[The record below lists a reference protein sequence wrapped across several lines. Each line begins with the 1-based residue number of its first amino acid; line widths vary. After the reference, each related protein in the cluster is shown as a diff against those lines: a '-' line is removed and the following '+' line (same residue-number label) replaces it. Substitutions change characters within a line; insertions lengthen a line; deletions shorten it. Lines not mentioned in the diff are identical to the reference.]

1 MITCEPKVT
10 EGVEPPNR
18 KVKWSESDR
27 SRLAILAEQRAIAM
41 KALGEMYAP
50 VDPLVAR
57 AKDASIKAQQY
68 WEEMLFEVGHM
79 TWLAPNKTNQ
89 TGAWLANVL
98 GQKLG
103 SAADVREPL
112 VNMRRLVEGNM
123 REAGIYAMMQKQQK
137 FAAALKATG
146 ITFSPED
153 YRRFIEEGLT
163 PQRLAV
169 YGNTDAQQAA
179 LTTRF
184 NKFKA
189 EMLGRGLDEDQLR
202 NLLDMA
208 QGVSAQWDNVR
219 AVALSTGMEVGD
231 MFNIGYFPR
240 QFTPEAL
247 RAMKAAGVIEATS
260 PEAGAAL
267 LSKSRATWQYLVED
281 HKMASKM
288 LGVEPEQLNHF
299 IANPAEFAQF
309 LSLRTTDDQLDLLVD
324 SGVFSKV
331 PMLTSEVGEFL
342 TRKYK
347 VPFASADM
355 FISDPLAA
363 SNVMIEKLKAGAQE
377 SAIIKQLKTEGV
389 LQGWA
394 VPGELV
400 KEMPEKYSKFVLA
413 NHLKNINLAAG
424 SMYIH
429 PDVAAHLTGVL
440 KISQSP
446 AEMSKAASILRWWKT
461 TFSAQALGNPLTAV
475 PYLTKQLL
483 SNMSSTLG
491 RGAGLTDF
499 AASLIDVINVST
511 RGLDVLDNVKPFRV
525 LDGKT
530 VTQQEFVA
538 RTLRM
543 FSHNILPGV
552 DVTGTGAK
560 MFDWKQLDPR
570 YVRAQFERIRA
581 SGQNGVGGYLSEIN
595 AVLKEKSDALFMPT
609 LRMASIIDMAGQ
621 LAVARGRT
629 QQAYGGVKS
638 LIKDADQL
646 ITGWNYGK
654 LDKWEDVT
662 KEVKRAFPMFDD
674 TGSLTEAITLV
685 APFQTWAMHNLPL
698 QLQDMMR
705 QPTKW
710 YNYARLHAIW
720 NDEQTGD
727 DPILEGEMQ
736 GWERDKYGLVLRH
749 DPATKQSVMLFT
761 QDFDPRWGALTWLA
775 RLSNDKSM
783 QDIRDD
789 VRGRG
794 TQSLVNDMISKSYF
808 AGAYKA
814 VSGID
819 PLTGLKRDESPL
831 AFEQFGNMPMPGW
844 VASILSISPVL
855 SSLDRLPVISG
866 TRQVLDPRTQQ
877 VLQPAVDG
885 WLGNQGTLRP
895 KQLQGVEATL
905 QVLGGSVR
913 VVDRL
918 NNMGLTWRDTQSTL
932 RDLIAQQSQQQKNLA
947 AGVQT
952 GQVSTDSDTY
962 RKRVAAIN
970 KMTDTILQLN
980 TDLGR
985 IEAWGKANNVPEPE
999 VMQKL
1004 RDLNLAVNDL
1014 PMPGADYL
1022 RSQLDYALKNKIEE
1036 K

>member
-10 EGVEPPNR
+10 EGIEPPNH
-18 KVKWSESDR
+18 KVKWSEADR
-27 SRLAILAEQRAIAM
+27 TRLSILAEQRALAM

-50 VDPLVAR
+50 VDPLVAK
-57 AKDASIKAQQY
+57 AKESSIKAQQY

-89 TGAWLANVL
+89 TGTWLANVL

-112 VNMRRLVEGNM
+112 LNMRRLVEGNM
-123 REAGIYAMMQKQQK
+123 REAGIYAMMQKQQELAK
-137 FAAALKATG
+137 AIKATG
-146 ITFSPED
+146 IPFNPED

-169 YGNTDAQQAA
+169 YGNTEAQQAA

-189 EMLGRGLDEDQLR
+189 EMLGRGLSEDQLR
-202 NLLDMA
+202 NLLDMSQA
-208 QGVSAQWDNVR
+208 VSAQWDNVR
-219 AVALSTGMEVGD
+219 AVALSTGTDVGE

-247 RAMKAAGVIEATS
+247 RAMRSAGVIEATS

-267 LSKSRATWQYLVED
+267 LAKSRATWQYLVED
-281 HKMASKM
+281 SKMASKM
-288 LGVEPEQLNHF
+288 LGIEPEQLDHF
-299 IANPAEFAQF
+299 IANPSEFAQF

-324 SGVFSKV
+324 SGVFSKI
-331 PMLTSEVGEFL
+331 PMLTSEVSEFL

-363 SNVMIEKLKAGAQE
+363 SNVMIEKLKRGAQE
-377 SAIIKQLKTEGV
+377 SALIKQLQTEGV
-389 LQGWA
+389 LNGWA

-400 KEMPEKYSKFVLA
+400 KEMPEKYGKFVLA
-413 NHLKNINLAAG
+413 NSLKNINVAAG
-424 SMYIH
+424 SLYLH
-429 PDVAAHLTGVL
+429 PDVAGHLSGIIKL
-440 KISQSP
+440 ANSP
-446 AEMSKAASILRWWKT
+446 AEMTKAAAIFRWWKT

-511 RGLDVLDNVKPFRV
+511 RGLDVLDDVKPFRII
-525 LDGKT
+525 DGKT
-530 VTQQEFVA
+530 VTQREFVA
-538 RTLRM
+538 KTLRM
-543 FSHNILPGV
+543 FSHNILPGI

-560 MFDWKQLDPR
+560 MLDWKQLDPR
-570 YVRAQFERIRA
+570 YIRAQFERIRA
-581 SGQNGVGGYLSEIN
+581 AGANGVGGYMGEIN
-595 AVLKEKSDALFMPT
+595 AVLKEKTDAMFLPT

-621 LAVARGRT
+621 LAVARGRST
-629 QQAYGGVKS
+629 LGYGGVKAAV
-638 LIKDADQL
+638 KDADQL
-646 ITGWNYGK
+646 IAGWQMGR
-654 LDKWEDVT
+654 LDKWEDISR
-662 KEVKRAFPMFDD
+662 EVKRAFPMFDD

-710 YNYARLHAIW
+710 YNYARLHALW

-727 DPILEGEMQ
+727 ETILEGEMQ
-736 GWERDKYGLVLRH
+736 QWERDKYGLVLRH

-761 QDFDPRWGALTWLA
+761 QDFDPRWGALSWLA
-775 RLSNDKSM
+775 SLNNEKSM
-783 QDIRDD
+783 QDIRDE
-789 VRGRG
+789 VRGRA
-794 TQSLVNDMISKSYF
+794 TQGLVNDMISKTYF
-808 AGAYKA
+808 AGIYKA

-819 PLTGLKRDESPL
+819 PLTGLRRDESPM
-831 AFEQFGNMPMPGW
+831 AFEQFGNIPMPGW
-844 VASILSISPVL
+844 VASVLSISPVL

-895 KQLQGVEATL
+895 KQLQGIEATL

-918 NNMGLTWRDTQSTL
+918 NNMGLSWRDTQSTL
-932 RDLIAQQSQQQKNLA
+932 RELISQQSQQQKNLA
-947 AGVQT
+947 AAVQT
-952 GQVSTDSDTY
+952 GQIKTDSETY
-962 RKRVAAIN
+962 KKRVAAIN
-970 KMTDTILQLN
+970 KMTDVILQLN

-985 IEAWGKANNVPEPE
+985 IEAWGVKNGVPEPE
-999 VMQKL
+999 VLSKM
-1004 RDLNLAVNDL
+1004 RDLNLAVSDL

-1022 RSQLDYALKNKIEE
+1022 RESLDYALKNKIEE